1 MATRGAAFA
10 HPSPT
15 DKGSTTRFQLCQ
27 PGVCC
32 WEPSSGGFG
41 EERAFNEGFASSG
54 FFLCF
59 GEHSAQL
66 CTLSLCL
73 PFLCKVPLFKQAR
86 DICPHPAVSSPLTR
100 VPCISL
106 CCCHPGQHGGKGD
119 TGPSGLPPTFT
130 PFRHFF
136 PPLSVCTAALRA
148 QHRGRNP
155 PLPHSRAVHARPGGT
170 QGPPHCSGC
179 CQGDPGATSVTWVLP
194 V

>member
-1 MATRGAAFA
+1 MATREAAFA

-15 DKGSTTRFQLCQ
+15 DKGSTTWFQLCQ

-59 GEHSAQL
+59 GEHPAQL

-86 DICPHPAVSSPLTR
+86 DICPHPAVSSPPH
-100 VPCISL
+100 PCPQCFLVLLPSRAAWQE
-106 CCCHPGQHGGKGD
+106 GGHG
-119 TGPSGLPPTFT
+119 
-130 PFRHFF
+130 
-136 PPLSVCTAALRA
+136 ALRA
-148 QHRGRNP
+148 SPNFYPFQALFSP
-155 PLPHSRAVHARPGGT
+155 SLSLHSGAEGPAPRQATAAPSQPCRPCQARW
-170 QGPPHCSGC
+170 
-179 CQGDPGATSVTWVLP
+179 DPGATTLLWGLP
-194 V
+194 G